1 MNCRDISEHYE
12 HTLSIR
18 YFDVAHRSCT
28 RFGKQVP
35 RLSLMFD
42 CIERFYSKCTT
53 STTRWRPTKTY
64 RTPPV
69 SWGVECR
76 EIQPLFSRWLGKAV
90 LVHNSVYRLP
100 AVLWGLSYLL
110 LRSICRFSPTFS
122 QWLSAWWTTETRLN
136 SAYFYPSLLRS
147 KAGNT
152 VSRTRLDVSAE

>member
-28 RFGKQVP
+28 RVGKQVP

-90 LVHNSVYRLP
+90 LVHNSVYRLRGIVGFIIP
-100 AVLWGLSYLL
+100 FVEEHMSFLTNFFPVVICLVDYRNAAKLCVFLSFTLTIQGGQYCL
-110 LRSICRFSPTFS
+110 T
-122 QWLSAWWTTETRLN
+122 
-136 SAYFYPSLLRS
+136 
-147 KAGNT
+147 
-152 VSRTRLDVSAE
+152 D